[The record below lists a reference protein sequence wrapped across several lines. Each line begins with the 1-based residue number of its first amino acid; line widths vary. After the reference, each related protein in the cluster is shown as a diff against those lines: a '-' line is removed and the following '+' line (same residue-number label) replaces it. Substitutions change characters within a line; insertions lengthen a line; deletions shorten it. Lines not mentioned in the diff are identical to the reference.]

1 MNPENHLVRR
11 YHWHSATVRDFVSEP
26 HPVILGKPIGKIL
39 NLVDAR
45 AGKAQD
51 ALLVIAKGPV
61 EGALSEARK
70 LTMSTHHD
78 VRADEVDLKRLGAVL
93 AVAHEK
99 DLSDPPP
106 YSL

>member
-1 MNPENHLVRR
+1 
-11 YHWHSATVRDFVSEP
+11 
-26 HPVILGKPIGKIL
+26 
-39 NLVDAR
+39 
-45 AGKAQD
+45 
-51 ALLVIAKGPV
+51 
-61 EGALSEARK
+61 
-70 LTMSTHHD
+70 MSTHHD